1 MRIGLLGGS
10 FDPIHLGH
18 LSMARIAQEEAGLD
32 LVLFLPARL
41 SPFKTKDH
49 APALDRWAMA
59 LLAIEEVPTW
69 RALRWELER
78 PEPSYSI
85 DTVLALKEQLP
96 EAELHWIIGADNL
109 ASLHKW
115 HRSEELFALSTIL
128 VAGRNDLH
136 GASLE
141 EETLQCLP
149 NARILQGKT
158 VQVSSS
164 EIRAR
169 LERGEIETLSD
180 CLHPST
186 IAYIQRYG
194 LYERKEQ
201 GWIPSTLS

>member
-49 APALDRWAMA
+49 APPLDRWAMT
-59 LLAIEEVPTW
+59 LLALEGEPSW

-85 DTVLALKEQLP
+85 DTVLALKERLP
-96 EAELHWIIGADNL
+96 EAEVSWIIGADNL
-109 ASLHKW
+109 ASMRQW
-115 HRSEELFALSTIL
+115 HRSEELFELSTIL
-128 VAGRNDLH
+128 VAGRNGLD
-136 GASLE
+136 GPALE
-141 EETLQCLP
+141 AEALRCIPQ
-149 NARILQGKT
+149 ARILQGKT

-169 LERGEIETLSD
+169 LQRGEELTD

-186 IAYIQRYG
+186 IAYIRRYG
-194 LYERKEQ
+194 LYERKET
-201 GWIPSTLS
+201 GWIPSTLF